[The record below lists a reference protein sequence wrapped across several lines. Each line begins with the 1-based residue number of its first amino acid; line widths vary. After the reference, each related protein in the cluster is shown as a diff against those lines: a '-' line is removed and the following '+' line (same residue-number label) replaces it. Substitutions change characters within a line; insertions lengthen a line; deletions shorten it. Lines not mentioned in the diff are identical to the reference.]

1 MELPTYIAYRMFCD
15 IHAIPS
21 HYNLPF
27 EKVFRELTDF
37 ASAYTEQYDA
47 KLFHQIPGN
56 KTSIDELLNDTEEI
70 FGGITKEL
78 GTTDTVLAVKTLFIA
93 SYYLMT
99 KYKNNTKLC
108 GHISFWFDVVTHKSN
123 GWRELTAK
131 QQLIA

>member
-15 IHAIPS
+15 VHGIPS
-21 HYNLPF
+21 HYNLQF

-37 ASAYTEQYDA
+37 ASAYTEQYNA

-56 KTSIDELLNDTEEI
+56 RTSIDELLNDTKEI

-78 GTTDTVLAVKTLFIA
+78 GTTDTVLAIKTLFIA

-99 KYKNNTKLC
+99 KYKDNTKLC

-123 GWRELTAK
+123 GWRDIMT
-131 QQLIA
+131 QQ